1 MMNQHSYLFYI
12 AMFFIIF
19 MILLAVY
26 LLSVVRP
33 FLRQRRY
40 IKMEMGRS
48 LQEDMPHWQREMKRA
63 YMSLI
68 PIVGNWLSKK
78 E

>member
-1 MMNQHSYLFYI
+1 MNQYSNLFYVVMI
-12 AMFFIIF
+12 FLVFFF
-19 MILLAVY
+19 LLAVY
-26 LLSVVRP
+26 LLSIVRP
-33 FLRQRRY
+33 FLHQRRY

-48 LQEDMPHWQREMKRA
+48 LQEEMPHWRREMKRA
-63 YMSLI
+63 YVSLI